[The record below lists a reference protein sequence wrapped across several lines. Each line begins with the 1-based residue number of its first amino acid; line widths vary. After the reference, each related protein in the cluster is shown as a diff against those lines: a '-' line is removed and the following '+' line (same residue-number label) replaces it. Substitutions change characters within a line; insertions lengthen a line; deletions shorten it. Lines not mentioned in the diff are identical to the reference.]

1 MKKKLLCTLI
11 PALLVAGTANAAKIY
26 EEEDGSFVNLYA
38 RMQGDLKYQDEAKSA
53 TGESKLLGSTNS
65 RFGLNASQT
74 INENASLIGM
84 LQYQLV
90 SNDDNTSI
98 DWQVRYAW
106 AGIDFNDYGRLETGR
121 VISGVTMFSDIGD
134 IFSTG
139 GDPVAGYHAASV
151 DSSSALI
158 FRQNGTAQYR
168 NEFGNLEVST
178 AVIANTSVKMGF
190 NAAAR
195 YNFDMGK
202 AGSLQPSAMFQS
214 TSADENSTHFDKN
227 GVTNYQTVGAG
238 ARYYLG
244 GFYAGASYSQEV
256 MELESASDAVTNG
269 ADFRLAYDFGDWVV
283 RAGYR
288 YLKFEDQDLKVEDAI
303 QTEVQYR
310 LTKQSSV
317 FLNYTDNKGHQST
330 VNGSGV
336 SMATK
341 EKGAEFTA
349 SLRYEF

>member
-1 MKKKLLCTLI
+1 MKKKILFALI
-11 PALLVAGTANAAKIY
+11 PTLLASGAANATKIY
-26 EEEDGSFVNLYA
+26 EQEDGSFINLYT
-38 RMQGDLKYQDEAKSA
+38 RMQGDFKFQDENKSA
-53 TGESKLLGSTNS
+53 TGESKVLGATNS

-74 INENASLIGM
+74 INEHASLIGM

-90 SNDDNTSI
+90 SNDADTSI

-106 AGIDFNDYGRLETGR
+106 AGIDFNDYGRIETGR

-178 AVIANTSVKMGF
+178 AAIANTSVKAGF
-190 NAAAR
+190 NMAAR
-195 YNFDMGK
+195 YNIDMGK

-214 TSADENSTHFDKN
+214 TSADKNSDHYTTTR
-227 GVTNYQTVGAG
+227 VENYQTFGAG
-238 ARYYLG
+238 ARYYFG

-256 MELESASDAVTNG
+256 MELESAADAVTNG

-310 LTKQSSV
+310 LTKQSSI

-330 VNGSGV
+330 VTGSGV
-336 SMATK
+336 EMATK
-341 EKGAEFTA
+341 EKGAELVA
-349 SLRYEF
+349 SLRFEF

>member
-1 MKKKLLCTLI
+1 MKNKLLLSLI
-11 PALLVAGTANAAKIY
+11 PALLVAGTANAAKVY
-26 EEEDGSFVNLYA
+26 EAEDGSFINLYA
-38 RMQGDLKYQDEAKSA
+38 RMQGDFKYLDENKSP
-53 TGESKLLGSTNS
+53 TGEDKFLGSTNS
-65 RFGLNASQT
+65 RFGVNASQT
-74 INENASLIGM
+74 INEHASLIGM

-106 AGIDFNDYGRLETGR
+106 AGLDFHELGRVETGR

-139 GDPVAGYHAASV
+139 GDPVAGYHAGTV
-151 DSSSALI
+151 DSSSALM
-158 FRQNGTAQYR
+158 FRQNGTLQYR
-168 NEFGNLEVST
+168 NEFAGLEVST
-178 AVIANTSVKMGF
+178 AFIANTSVKTGF
-190 NAAAR
+190 NVAAR
-195 YNFDMGK
+195 YDIDMGK

-214 TSADENSTHFDKN
+214 TNADENSDHFETN
-227 GVTNYQTVGAG
+227 GVSNYETYGVG

-244 GFYAGASYSQEV
+244 GWYAGASVSREN
-256 MELESASDAVTNG
+256 MTLTGGSEEVTNG

-288 YLKFEDQDLKVEDAI
+288 YLKFDDIDLAVEDAI

-310 LTKQSSV
+310 LTQQSSL
-317 FLNYTDNKGHQST
+317 FLNYTDNKGGKSEVNASGAT
-330 VNGSGV
+330 VTGV
-336 SMATK
+336 
-341 EKGAEFTA
+341 KGAELTA